1 MEINRSK
8 RSLLLIEISILL
20 MFFALSAAV
29 CVNIFVSAAAKSRL
43 SSELNKAVLSAQSI
57 TEAISACT
65 GDPQTAQTLLSA
77 EKTQEGVY
85 EIYYDKNWAATTASE
100 AVYTARIGLS
110 REGDMLAVAVA
121 LSKGETVLYTLESE
135 FYTEAVR

>member
-1 MEINRSK
+1 
-8 RSLLLIEISILL
+8 

-57 TEAISACT
+57 TEAISAGA
-65 GDPQTAQTLLSA
+65 GDPQTLQTLFSA
-77 EKTQEGVY
+77 QKTQEGVY
-85 EIYYDKNWAATTASE
+85 EIYYDKDWALTTAQN

-110 REGDMLAVAVA
+110 QAGSMLTSNVA
-121 LSKGETVLYTLESE
+121 LTKGETVLYTLESE